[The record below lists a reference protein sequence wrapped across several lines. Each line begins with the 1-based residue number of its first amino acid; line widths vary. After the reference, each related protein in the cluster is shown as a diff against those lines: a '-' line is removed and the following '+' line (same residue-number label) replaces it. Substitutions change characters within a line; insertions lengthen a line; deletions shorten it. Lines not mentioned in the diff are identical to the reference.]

1 MAIATLTSKGQ
12 ITIPKSVRERL
23 GLQAG
28 DQLEFVMQQD
38 GSVRLRR
45 RNRSL
50 LDLVGMIKTDR
61 HVTLEEMDEAI
72 ARGRAGQ

>member
-28 DQLEFVMQQD
+28 DQLDFVVQED

-45 RNRSL
+45 RKRSL

-72 ARGRAGQ
+72 ARGRSGQ